1 MGALAGMIDAIIEE
15 PATFLVPVAQR
26 QGMRIERAENDLWLI
41 FGGAEMRQID
51 VVKQAWFGRPSRE
64 LSKDPRH
71 PRGRPL
77 PVKLHLVAA
86 IVRKRYTRPA
96 MQHRL
101 AHCRHGSRIVD
112 ISPQIAA
119 VIDATE
125 HPLGIRNKLEQS
137 NARAI
142 RRGSINGKSFLS
154 ARFDPE
160 RTMRCHGMA
169 DARLRTCWR
178 DHDRLTDRACR
189 AQQRLQ
195 AGSVDAVV
203 IAKEELHGTQL
214 DGHKRLS
221 ISRRHS
227 YFSINIRTA
236 RAGSKAVNIEL
247 LPVLIVEEV
256 RTLFDADSKL
266 SEMLPEMERASL
278 SPQVR
283 KAINRRRDLEQ
294 SQSKSLAEILA
305 RFDAHP
311 SGGQCHTMRGL
322 IGEAEEVLRRESG
335 MYPAR
340 LEPRLLGVL
349 RKVGHLR
356 MAALKNLIAV
366 AQLLEA
372 HEIKKTLE
380 DCLSQEVE
388 ADRFVADLTD
398 DMLRLM
404 TANSHGE
411 TANAL
416 DALQRYS

>member
-1 MGALAGMIDAIIEE
+1 
-15 PATFLVPVAQR
+15 
-26 QGMRIERAENDLWLI
+26 MRIERAENHLWLI
-41 FGGAEMRQID
+41 FGGAEVRQID

-64 LSKDPRH
+64 LSEDPRH
-71 PRGRPL
+71 PGGRPL

-86 IVRKRYTRPA
+86 IMRTRYTRPA

-101 AHCRHGSRIVD
+101 AHRRHGSRIVD
-112 ISPQIAA
+112 IGPQVAA

-125 HPLGIRNKLEQS
+125 HPLRIGNKLEQS

-142 RRGSINGKSFLS
+142 RRGPINGKSLLS
-154 ARFDPE
+154 TRFDPE
-160 RTMRCHGMA
+160 RTVRCDGMA
-169 DARLRTCWR
+169 DARLRTCRR
-178 DHDRLTDRACR
+178 DYDRLADRACR

-203 IAKEELHGTQL
+203 VAKEELHGTQL

-221 ISRRHS
+221 ISSRLS
-227 YFSINIRTA
+227 YFSDKYPHPLE
-236 RAGSKAVNIEL
+236 RASKAVNIEF

-311 SGGQCHTMRGL
+311 SGGQCHAMRGL
-322 IGEAEEVLRRESG
+322 IGEAKEVLSRESG

-349 RKVGHLR
+349 RKAGHLR

-398 DMLRLM
+398 DTLRLM
-404 TANSHGE
+404 TATSHGE
-411 TANAL
+411 TTSAL